1 MRPSQPQLSSGTL
14 SHYKRLD
21 SCVIPHSLSH
31 RVCVHVCVKRAVL
44 QPRVK
49 PRSHCV
55 RRRTSTQHTADANYY
70 ATYRRCQWALRNM
83 LHFATVYVRR
93 CSVCVC
99 VNAAV
104 EMNVLDYNVA
114 VRRTLQCERGFGRI
128 VRDTYKMA
136 KINFI
141 NSRSCI

>member
-99 VNAAV
+99 VCECCRRNERAR
-104 EMNVLDYNVA
+104 LQRRRTSYVA
-114 VRRTLQCERGFGRI
+114 V
-128 VRDTYKMA
+128 
-136 KINFI
+136 
-141 NSRSCI
+141 